1 MSTINYQKI
10 YEDQVSEPVKT
21 SLEMPRLYSDF
32 PPQMKMFVEEVADAG
47 AQLATQ
53 EVLDPEILRDTA
65 ELAADM
71 AQQLYMF
78 ANMIRNH
85 THDVA
90 PLDLDEDV

>member
-10 YEDQVSEPVKT
+10 YEDQVSESIKT
-21 SLEMPRLYSDF
+21 SLEMPRMYGEF
-32 PPQMKMFVEEVADAG
+32 PHQMKMFIEEVADAG

-53 EVLDPEILRDTA
+53 EVLDPEILKDTA

-90 PLDLDEDV
+90 PLDLDENV